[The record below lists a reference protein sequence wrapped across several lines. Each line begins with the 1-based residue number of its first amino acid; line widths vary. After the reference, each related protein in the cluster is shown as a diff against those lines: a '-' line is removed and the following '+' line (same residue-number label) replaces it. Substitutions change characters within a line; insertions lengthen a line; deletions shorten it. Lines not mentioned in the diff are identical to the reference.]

1 MDHKISK
8 DMISSGMIPSGE
20 KTQADL
26 GRTQYGSAPSPSSL
40 MEAYRSIYEHH
51 QKDADGKVI
60 EHDEKEELNEGKM
73 PEGLKNYLMK
83 KGKKKDDKDM
93 KEMYGGSSSTNTTP
107 KPNPATPAKK
117 PGLIQRL
124 KDRTAATNA
133 AINQMNDVDLFDLV
147 KGRLIDEGC
156 DEQEAIKIMVNIS
169 EEELQQIVEMDRMGG
184 PAAIAGILGA
194 GAFGA
199 KKVIQ
204 GVNNM
209 RKNLQQKTKQK
220 NKMMQGM

>member
-1 MDHKISK
+1 
-8 DMISSGMIPSGE
+8 
-20 KTQADL
+20 
-26 GRTQYGSAPSPSSL
+26 

-51 QKDADGKVI
+51 QKDENGNTI
-60 EHDEKEELNEGKM
+60 PHEGEELNEALPLAPLAVAAGMTGASIYGANLLRKS
-73 PEGLKNYLMK
+73 L
-83 KGKKKDDKDM
+83 KKDKPTEV
-93 KEMYGGSSSTNTTP
+93 KSTNPSGKVMP
-107 KPNPATPAKK
+107 KPSK
-117 PGLIQRL
+117 PS
-124 KDRTAATNA
+124 KPVP
-133 AINQMNDVDLFDLV
+133 QMNDVDLFDLV
-147 KGRLIDEGC
+147 KGKLIDEGC
-156 DEQEAIKIMVNIS
+156 DEQEAIKIMVNAS
-169 EEELQQIVEMDRMGG
+169 QDELQQIAEMDRMGG